1 MRKNRLIIIGLIA
14 LFAFG
19 LLFYTLFDM
28 SVVRGDDFIKQADN
42 TRKKQINEKATRG
55 NIYDRN
61 GQLLAGNR
69 PIYNLNVYVD
79 RFKRVD
85 IGEKNE
91 VLLNLVHILE
101 EDGVPY
107 LEDFFIGIYQFVY
120 DDHNDYFTSPTTP
133 TKKVVDLV
141 KKNNLM
147 GQIIDSKEMIGK
159 TNGDHYYYPI
169 NRVMDY
175 MEERGKNLPIEVEKG
190 EEITLSFI
198 KNERYKELVK
208 DKKIRKGETARQFLL
223 RTIKGDDSLYYN
235 LMGHPLSRKLVYSM
249 LKDRGLEENIRMT
262 GISYNTDINY
272 IENKAQLNRLSDRVT
287 LKSDAK
293 NDFIALVKDNTLQSL
308 LSMAR
313 VDENKKLIVPA
324 EQLINTLNG
333 VGLDIEVNYEVN
345 EDKTGVK
352 IFYSDGKE
360 RDEKALDY
368 LIRMA
373 DKHNILDEFI
383 TSKNIVDLAEQSLF
397 SNNIYPHIMRSGWI
411 YSYEK
416 DKADFLEKN
425 KVDQDISVED
435 FIKIY
440 MDKYKLESYGI
451 YEAFAISSIYNKL
464 STAGYKG
471 YEPINLARNISRK
484 TLVEVEEK
492 LPKDLGFEVVVQP
505 NRYYP
510 FGNSLSHSLGYLGK
524 ISDEFEVK
532 EYVEH
537 RKYSSDD
544 VIGKTG
550 LEESFEDTL
559 RGTNG
564 KKLVYT
570 DVYGNT
576 TDTIEEIPS
585 VPGNNL
591 HTTIDM
597 DFQKD
602 VEKILKDMI
611 EAKRKGEDYM
621 SYLGKRRVEKVPTME
636 TGAIVVTNVK
646 TGEVLA
652 SVSYPDFD
660 PNIFVNG
667 ISNNDWKS
675 LSEMNDAGVYDGK
688 PLMNLVTQAALP
700 PGSTFKTVVSLAA
713 LEKGLNPKQ
722 NITCYGFIDIG
733 NSRFNCLIYTSR
745 HSTHGPI
752 NLYDAL
758 KVSCNY
764 YFYSLGLGENPK
776 KPGELD
782 VKVGLEDIEKTVDK
796 LGLNK
801 QSGLE
806 INIPVE
812 SGGYSPSLYDKQNII
827 RNRLRN
833 FLLQNIDKYVK
844 EDVKKNSEQV
854 VKDINEIGTWTE
866 KGPEMSRNEV
876 IEKLEEMG
884 YHSEKRLNNNKV
896 GLADRIKYSYLNQA
910 IWTKSDSLNMVI
922 GQGQNAYTPIQ
933 LNGLASII
941 ANEGKRVKPTF
952 VKKISNFDNTKDI
965 FVNTPEESDVGIK
978 KSSFKEVK
986 EGMRRA
992 AANNYNHSRLP
1003 FEMGTKTGTAQSESI
1018 DPKTGKKYKN
1028 IVWEMGFAPYKDP
1041 EIAVTVVLVQGDMS
1055 PDAAKVFND
1064 VIYSYYKIVK
1074 KDPAFNRERIIEEDD
1089 LEKKS
1094 KTKEKTDQEDQIED
1108 PQIDSQEENVETIEN
1123 FEEEEEQAIPNLG
1136 QWEEIDNE
1144 DLENTLE
1151 E

>member
-1 MRKNRLIIIGLIA
+1 MKKNRLIFIGIIA

-19 LLFYTLFDM
+19 LLFYTLFEM
-28 SVVRGDDFIKQADN
+28 SVVRGDDFKKQADN

-79 RFKRVD
+79 RFKRVEID
-85 IGEKNE
+85 EKNE

-120 DDHNDYFTSPTTP
+120 EDPNDYFTNEDSPT
-133 TKKVVDLV
+133 KRIVEIV
-141 KKNNLM
+141 KKNNLINE
-147 GQIIDSKEMIGK
+147 IITSREPIGK
-159 TNGDHYYYPI
+159 TSGNHYYYPI
-169 NRVMDY
+169 SRIMDY
-175 MEERGKNLPIEVEKG
+175 LEERGRNLPIKVDKG
-190 EEITLSFI
+190 NDITFTFI
-198 KNERYKELVK
+198 KNERYEELLNNKVVK
-208 DKKIRKGETARQFLL
+208 KGESAKQFLL
-223 RTIKGDDSLYYN
+223 RTIKDDDSLYYN
-235 LMGHPLSRKLVYSM
+235 LMGHPLSRKLVYSII
-249 LKDRGLEENIRMT
+249 KDKGLEENINIT
-262 GISYNTDINY
+262 GVSYNTDINY
-272 IENKAQLNRLSDRVT
+272 IENKAQLHRISDEVT
-287 LKSDAK
+287 LESDAK
-293 NDFIALVKDNTLQSL
+293 SDFIALVKAKTLTSL
-308 LSMAR
+308 LSL
-313 VDENKKLIVPA
+313 VDEDENKKLIIPV
-324 EQLINTLNG
+324 EQLINILNG
-333 VGLDIEVNYEVN
+333 IGLDTEINYQVND
-345 EDKTGVK
+345 DKTGVK
-352 IFYSDGKE
+352 IYYADGRD

-373 DKHNILDEFI
+373 YKHDILDEFI
-383 TSKNIVDLAEQSLF
+383 VSKNIVGLAEKSLF
-397 SNNIYPHIMRSGWI
+397 SNNIYPHIMRTGWI

-425 KVDQDISVED
+425 RVDKDISVDE

-440 MDKYKLESYGI
+440 MDKYKLEKYGI

-492 LPKDLGFEVVVQP
+492 LPKDLGFEVIVQP

-510 FGNSLSHSLGYLGK
+510 FANSFSHSLGYLGK
-524 ISDEFEVK
+524 ISDEFEIK

-564 KKLVYT
+564 RKLVYT

-597 DFQKD
+597 DFQRD

-611 EAKRKGEDYM
+611 EAKRTGKEYM

-636 TGAIVVTNVK
+636 TGAVIVTNVK

-660 PNIFVNG
+660 PNMFVNG
-667 ISNNDWKS
+667 ISNNDWKT

-700 PGSTFKTVVSLAA
+700 PGSTFKTVISLAA
-713 LEKGLNPKQ
+713 LEKGLDPKQ

-733 NSRFNCLIYTSR
+733 NSRFNCLIYTSQ

-752 NLYDAL
+752 NLYEAL

-776 KPGELD
+776 KAGELG
-782 VKVGLEDIEKTVDK
+782 VKVGLEDVEKMVDK

-806 INIPVE
+806 INVPIE
-812 SGGYSPSLYDKQNII
+812 SSGYSPSLYDKKNII

-833 FLLQNIDKYVK
+833 YLFNNLDKYVK
-844 EDVKKNSEQV
+844 DDVKKSSEQV
-854 VKDINEIGTWTE
+854 VKDANGIGKWIDHGT
-866 KGPEMSRNEV
+866 EMSRNEV
-876 IEKLEEMG
+876 IDRLEEMG
-884 YHSEKRLNNNKV
+884 YHAEKKLDNKTV

-910 IWTKSDSLNMVI
+910 VWTKSDSLNMVI

-933 LNGLASII
+933 LNGLASTI
-941 ANEGKRVKPTF
+941 ANEGRRVKPTF
-952 VKKISNFDNTKDI
+952 VKKISNYDNTKDI
-965 FVNTPEESDVGIK
+965 FVNQPQEKEIGLKASH
-978 KSSFKEVK
+978 FKHVK

-992 AANNYNHSRLP
+992 AANNYNHSKLP
-1003 FEMGTKTGTAQSESI
+1003 FEIGTKTGTAQSESI

-1028 IVWEMGFAPYKDP
+1028 FVWEIGFAPYDEP
-1041 EIAVTVVLVQGDMS
+1041 EIAVTVLLVQGDMS

-1064 VIYSYYKIVK
+1064 VVYSYYKLVK
-1074 KDPAFNRERIIEEDD
+1074 KDSRFDRVRV
-1089 LEKKS
+1089 
-1094 KTKEKTDQEDQIED
+1094 KEK
-1108 PQIDSQEENVETIEN
+1108 
-1123 FEEEEEQAIPNLG
+1123 
-1136 QWEEIDNE
+1136 EEIESKE
-1144 DLENTLE
+1144 DTNPVDTLVPEDSRENITD
-1151 E
+1151 

>member
-1 MRKNRLIIIGLIA
+1 MRKNRLIIIGVIA
-14 LFAFG
+14 LCAFG

-28 SVVRGDDFIKQADN
+28 SVVRGDDFKKQADN

-85 IGEKNE
+85 TEEKNE

-120 DDHNDYFTSPTTP
+120 KDPNDYFTNEESP
-133 TKKVVDLV
+133 TKKVVEIV
-141 KKNNLM
+141 KKNNLINE
-147 GQIIDSKEMIGK
+147 IINSKEVIGR
-159 TNGDHYYYPI
+159 TNGDYYYYPI
-169 NRVMDY
+169 NRIMDY
-175 MEERGKNLPIEVEKG
+175 LEERGRNLPIKVKKDNGITFAFVE
-190 EEITLSFI
+190 
-198 KNERYKELVK
+198 NERYEELVK
-208 DKKIRKGETARQFLL
+208 NKVIKKGETAKQFLL
-223 RTIKGDDSLYYN
+223 RTIKDDDSLYYN
-235 LMGHPLSRKLVYSM
+235 LMGHPLSRKLVYSI
-249 LKDRGLEENIRMT
+249 LEKKGLQGNVNIT

-272 IENKAQLNRLSDRVT
+272 IENKAQLHRISDKISI
-287 LKSDAK
+287 KSDAK
-293 NDFIALVKDNTLQSL
+293 SDFIALVKEKTLTSL
-308 LSMAR
+308 LSS
-313 VDENKKLIVPA
+313 VGEDENKKLVIPA
-324 EQLINTLNG
+324 EQLINELNG
-333 VGLDIEVNYEVN
+333 IGLDTEINYKLSD
-345 EDKTGVK
+345 DKSGVD
-352 IFYSDGKE
+352 IYYADGKD

-373 DKHNILDEFI
+373 DKHNILDDFI
-383 TSKNIVDLAEQSLF
+383 ISKNIVGLAEKSLF
-397 SNNIYPHIMRSGWI
+397 SNNIYPHIMRSEWI

-425 KVDQDISVED
+425 KVEKDISVDD

-440 MDKYKLESYGI
+440 MDKYNLENYGL

-510 FGNSLSHSLGYLGK
+510 FANSFSHSLGYLGK
-524 ISDEFEVK
+524 ISDEFEIK

-564 KKLVYT
+564 RKLVYT
-570 DVYGNT
+570 DVFGNT

-597 DFQKD
+597 NFQRD
-602 VEKILKDMI
+602 VENILKDMI
-611 EAKRKGEDYM
+611 EAKRTGNEYM
-621 SYLGKRRVEKVPTME
+621 SYLGKRKVEKVPTME
-636 TGAIVVTNVK
+636 TGAVIVTNVK

-660 PNIFVNG
+660 PNMFVNG
-667 ISNNDWKS
+667 ISNYDWKS

-700 PGSTFKTVVSLAA
+700 PGSTFKTVISLAA
-713 LEKGLNPKQ
+713 LEKGLDPKQ

-733 NSRFNCLIYTSR
+733 NSRFNCLIYTAQ

-764 YFYSLGLGENPK
+764 YFYSLGLGQNPK

-782 VKVGLEDIEKTVDK
+782 VKVGLEDVEKTIDS

-806 INIPVE
+806 INIPIE
-812 SGGYSPSLYDKQNII
+812 SKGYSPSLYDKKNII
-827 RNRLRN
+827 RSRLRN
-833 FLLQNIDKYVK
+833 YLFNNLDKYIK
-844 EDVKKNSEQV
+844 EDIKKSSEQL
-854 VKDINEIGTWTE
+854 VKDANEIGKWIDGGT
-866 KGPEMSRNEV
+866 EMSRNDV
-876 IEKLEEMG
+876 ITRLEEMG
-884 YHSEKRLNNNKV
+884 YHAEKKLEDKKV
-896 GLADRIKYSYLNQA
+896 GLADMIKYSYLNQA
-910 IWTKSDSLNMVI
+910 VWTKSDSLNMVI

-933 LNGLASII
+933 LNGLASTI
-941 ANEGKRVKPTF
+941 ANEGKKVKPTF
-952 VKKISNFDNTKDI
+952 VKKISNYDNTKDI
-965 FVNTPEESDVGIK
+965 YVNKPEEKDVGIK
-978 KSSFKEVK
+978 ASYFKEVK

-992 AANNYNHSRLP
+992 SANNYNHSKLP

-1028 IVWEMGFAPYKDP
+1028 FVWEIGFAPFDEP
-1041 EIAVTVVLVQGDMS
+1041 EIAVTVLLVQGNTS
-1055 PDAAKVFND
+1055 IDAAKVFND
-1064 VIYSYYKIVK
+1064 VVYSYYKLVK
-1074 KDPAFNRERIIEEDD
+1074 KDPRFDRVRFSENDKIEAKESSNLTDNQIQEDNHIDAHENAGHRGNNENSHEEDD
-1089 LEKKS
+1089 H
-1094 KTKEKTDQEDQIED
+1094 
-1108 PQIDSQEENVETIEN
+1108 P
-1123 FEEEEEQAIPNLG
+1123 IPNSG
-1136 QWEEIDNE
+1136 QWVEFESRD
-1144 DLENTLE
+1144 
-1151 E
+1151 